1 VSQLD
6 YQCLTKGVSTVGKLP
21 LRSCFNG
28 KCQNGFCRCHNDE
41 NEVHNFCSQKE
52 MIDTIKSTANHFNA
66 LNTIIE
72 NVEAE
77 EDNYKH
83 ISDSDEEEEVNLFDE
98 ICANFQTSND
108 DMDDNIHRINVDIKR
123 TDEISITTII
133 NQITFEKLTFHI

>member
-1 VSQLD
+1 
-6 YQCLTKGVSTVGKLP
+6 
-21 LRSCFNG
+21 
-28 KCQNGFCRCHNDE
+28 
-41 NEVHNFCSQKE
+41 
-52 MIDTIKSTANHFNA
+52 MIDSIKSTATHFNA

-98 ICANFQTSND
+98 MCANFQTSND

-133 NQITFEKLTFHI
+133 NQIVFEKLTFHDIIFYFKYKLSFRRRNCILTRRL